1 MMKKT
6 KVHQS
11 NSNSGLKPVLI
22 MSSDN
27 DVKCDVRK
35 NQVSHWIFK
44 DVYHQFIVENVN
56 TWDPHPISITNIET
70 ILKMYQ
76 TLADGEKGPQIAE
89 HLNTVALQFPIKL
102 RHTETIKILQNFI
115 DHALTMVTNNEKVGE
130 KLQDAYREIRR
141 QKKIKK
147 SGLDIYQKANSR
159 YQPQQT
165 KSENPSQLLDVSY
178 GKVLYTFTDR
188 EPEDDIFKS
197 HLDSTMQTLK
207 RPVTGVKR
215 PQ

>member
-1 MMKKT
+1 
-6 KVHQS
+6 
-11 NSNSGLKPVLI
+11 
-22 MSSDN
+22 
-27 DVKCDVRK
+27 
-35 NQVSHWIFK
+35 
-44 DVYHQFIVENVN
+44 
-56 TWDPHPISITNIET
+56 
-70 ILKMYQ
+70 
-76 TLADGEKGPQIAE
+76 
-89 HLNTVALQFPIKL
+89 
-102 RHTETIKILQNFI
+102 
-115 DHALTMVTNNEKVGE
+115 MVTNNEKVGE

-197 HLDSTMQTLK
+197 HLDTTM
-207 RPVTGVKR
+207 
-215 PQ
+215 